1 MGFINQLEIDKR
13 KLGGATMKLGVFTV
27 LFNDKSFEE
36 MLDRV
41 KATGL
46 HAVEIGTGGY
56 PGNAH
61 CDLDALL
68 ESEERRNEYRSK
80 VEERNLIISAFSCHG
95 NPISPDEVF
104 AKDSHETLLKTI
116 KLASLLNVPVVNC
129 FSGAAGDHEGAKY
142 PNWPVT
148 AWPNEYGDVLK
159 WQWEEKLIPY
169 WKEVGQ
175 YAQEHNVKIGLELHG
190 GFLVHTPYTLL
201 KLRGATCDAIGANLD
216 PSHLWWQGIDPVAAI
231 KILGKA
237 NAIHHFHAK
246 DTYIDQ
252 DNVNMYGLTDMQ
264 PYGEVQTRAWTFRSV
279 GCGHS
284 LTEWNDMMSA
294 LRTYNY
300 DYVVSIEHEDPI
312 MSIDEGFERAVTN
325 LKSVLIND
333 TPSQMWW
340 V

>member
-1 MGFINQLEIDKR
+1 
-13 KLGGATMKLGVFTV
+13 MKLGVFTV
-27 LFNDKSFEE
+27 LFSQKNLDE
-36 MLDRV
+36 MLDYV
-41 KATGL
+41 KDAGL

-61 CDLDALL
+61 CDLDELL
-68 ESEERRNEYRSK
+68 ESEEKRSEYLEKITSRGL
-80 VEERNLIISAFSCHG
+80 EISAFSCHG
-95 NPISPDEVF
+95 NPITPDTAF
-104 AKDSHETLLKTI
+104 AEESHAALEKTI
-116 KLASLLNVPVVNC
+116 KLAGLMNVPVVNC
-129 FSGAAGDHEGAKY
+129 FSGTAGDHEGAKH
-142 PNWPVT
+142 PNWPVSP
-148 AWPNEYGDVLK
+148 WPNEYGDILK

-169 WKEVGQ
+169 WKKMGQ
-175 YAQEHNVKIGLELHG
+175 LAEKNGVKIGLELHG

-201 KLRGATCDAIGANLD
+201 KLREETCDAIGANLD

-231 KILGKA
+231 KILGKE

-264 PYGEVQTRAWTFRSV
+264 PYGSVQTRAWSFRSV

-284 LTEWNDMMSA
+284 LQEWSDMMSA
-294 LRTYNY
+294 LRTFGY

-312 MSIDEGFERAVTN
+312 MSIDEGFGRAVKN
-325 LKSVLIND
+325 LKSILIEEQPAD
-333 TPSQMWW
+333 MWW